1 MKWFYWLIVLYLM
14 IALYGAV
21 RSQSHWSAVS
31 IITQLLIWTYMYRAH
46 KQEKKISKEG
56 NDI

>member
-21 RSQSHWSAVS
+21 RSQSHWNAVS

-46 KQEKKISKEG
+46 KQEKIFKEG